1 MKAKLHVKTKGNV
14 KILMKL
20 LSQSQGNNS
29 KNINLI
35 LKNSYK
41 GTIIYV
47 RSVFFLS
54 EVFS

>member
-14 KILMKL
+14 KILMKH

-41 GTIIYV
+41 ETIIYV
-47 RSVFFLS
+47 RSVFFK
-54 EVFS
+54 

>member
-41 GTIIYV
+41 PLPNPTLFWMY
-47 RSVFFLS
+47 F
-54 EVFS
+54 

>member
-41 GTIIYV
+41 GTISYV
-47 RSVFFLS
+47 RSGFFK
-54 EVFS
+54 